1 MMFQISYGIGNGYN
15 VHETELIDATD
26 LNEANQIAYECSL
39 NLFEYYGVFDN
50 QVPEE
55 ELEGLNDE
63 EIQGLYME
71 EVERWIEYD
80 AEQVE
85 V

>member
-1 MMFQISYGIGNGYN
+1 MMFQISYGIGGGYN
-15 VHETELIDATD
+15 VDETELIDAND
-26 LNEANQIAYECSL
+26 LNAALQIAYECSL
-39 NLFEYYGVFDN
+39 ELFESYGVFDN

-63 EIQGLYME
+63 ERRDLYME
-71 EVERWIEYD
+71 EAERWVEYH
-80 AEQVE
+80 AEE

>member
-1 MMFQISYGIGNGYN
+1 MMFQISYGIGGGYN
-15 VHETELIDATD
+15 VDETELIDAND
-26 LNEANQIAYECSL
+26 LNAALQIAYECSL
-39 NLFEYYGVFDN
+39 ELFESYGVFDN

-63 EIQGLYME
+63 ERRDLYME
-71 EVERWIEYD
+71 EAEGWIEYH
-80 AEQVE
+80 AEE